1 MNAAGKHGVAVTQ
14 AEANGLGDSRLS
26 FSERPFWLV
35 GFRPFFALAC
45 VAGMVLPALW
55 TMMLSGKLSPP
66 AMAYSTLQWHAHEM
80 LFGFGWAVLGGFML
94 TSTKNWVKIRGYHG
108 TVLIVLVLFW
118 LAERAG
124 MWFSGSLG
132 PYAFAVSNNLFLAAI
147 VVMLLWTLLRH
158 RADDSFGAENWAF
171 IVVLP
176 AFLIA
181 KQLLLSEAHFA
192 AGVSMAIGLFRMA
205 FLVMLERTLTQFMK
219 NTFAVAILRHAAL
232 DRSIKLLAL
241 VFVGAAFLPPSLAA
255 GVAALLSLLLL
266 VRLVFWKP
274 LLAVRRLDIGIMYL
288 AYLAIVAQLL
298 IEALAAVTPIA
309 WIGSVSVH
317 VFSFGAMGLVIP
329 AMLVRICKGHTGRKV
344 VFERLDKAA
353 LYIMLAGFVAR
364 IVLTQLFPAGYRR
377 WIDLS
382 AACWV
387 AAFAL
392 LAWRYIPFL
401 IAPRIDGKEH

>member
-1 MNAAGKHGVAVTQ
+1 MQTEVNKRVDHAMT
-14 AEANGLGDSRLS
+14 
-26 FSERPFWLV
+26 FSERPLWLV

-55 TMMLSGKLSPP
+55 TMILSGKLSPP
-66 AMAYSTLQWHAHEM
+66 AMAYTTLQWHAHEM

-94 TSTKNWVKIRGYHG
+94 TSTKNWVKTRGYHG
-108 TVLIVLVLFW
+108 TVLIVLVLLW

-132 PYAFAVSNNLFLAAI
+132 SYVFALTNNLFLATI
-147 VVMLLWTLLRH
+147 VGLLLWTLLRH
-158 RADDSFGAENWAF
+158 RADDSFRAENWAF

-176 AFLIA
+176 TFLIA

-219 NTFAVAILRHAAL
+219 NTFQVAILRNAVL

-241 VFVGAAFLPPSLAA
+241 VFVGEAFMPRSLAA
-255 GVAALLSLLLL
+255 GVAALLALLLL
-266 VRLVFWKP
+266 VRLPFWKP

-298 IEALAAVTPIA
+298 IEAQVAVTPIS

-344 VFERLDKAA
+344 HFDRLDKVV
-353 LYIMLAGFVAR
+353 LYIMIVGFIAR
-364 IVLTQLFPAGYRR
+364 IVLTQLSLAAYLR

-401 IAPRIDGKEH
+401 MAPRIDGKEH